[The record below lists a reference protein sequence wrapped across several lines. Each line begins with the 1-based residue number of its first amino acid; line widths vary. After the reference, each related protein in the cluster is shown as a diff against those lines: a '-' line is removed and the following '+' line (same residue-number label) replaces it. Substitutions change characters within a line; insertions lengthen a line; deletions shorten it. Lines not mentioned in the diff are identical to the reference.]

1 VLQLINAKDPDSDRI
16 IPFPSDNVL
25 DALVLLASAAL
36 DGYIREE
43 KLRAEIAK
51 LQIEINESHRAQQV
65 AEITDTRY
73 FKELQDKARELRLRR
88 SGR

>member
-1 VLQLINAKDPDSDRI
+1 M
-16 IPFPSDNVL
+16 PFASDNVL

-43 KLRAEIAK
+43 KLHAEIAK
-51 LQIEINESHRAQQV
+51 LQIEINKSHRAQQV

-73 FKELQDKARELRLRR
+73 FKELHDKAKELRSRR
-88 SGR
+88 SAK